1 MATYDEAALTQKLAK
16 LVDTQDSITVLAQ
29 WLMYHR
35 KHAASSV
42 RTWAR
47 ELHKAS
53 PSRKLCFLYLANDVV
68 QNSRRKGDEFVKEF
82 AKVFPETLPHVFRHT
97 PPETQQKIGRI
108 LAILEERHIY
118 PPEFVQNIKD
128 NLGKRTAPSQQST
141 VSTSAST
148 LPQRSAPSPTIQPG
162 NKITGDVAAIAK
174 YLDEIKQ
181 LDIAKAQQSQA
192 MNLRVPDDADGM
204 SSIIEALSQYRITLA
219 DDISK
224 RTSLINVLQNLQER
238 MHMFVQG
245 DQLALDK
252 CNERIASLHAKQS
265 NTDSIHSSPGLVSTQ
280 QPHTFQMPSTA
291 PTLAQVPPQSA
302 SPTVPSQ
309 VSQSIN
315 NNTPPW
321 PNSADAP
328 LQLAI
333 DNQQP
338 TPPHLADQQPPPP
351 LAESSPL
358 SQVLHDSILSPAY
371 PQPFAVPQ
379 RSDAEPWPSITDPV
393 ELQAHLASPYS
404 PISLPDPSSAI
415 ATPGP
420 FVVEPEVLA
429 QFLNAP

>member
-108 LAILEERHIY
+108 LAILEQRHIY
-118 PPEFVQNIKD
+118 PPEFVQSIKD
-128 NLGKRTAPSQQST
+128 NLGKRTVT
-141 VSTSAST
+141 VSTSAAS
-148 LPQRSAPSPTIQPG
+148 LPQRSAPSPNIQPG

-192 MNLRVPDDADGM
+192 MNIRVPDDADDM

-224 RTSLINVLQNLQER
+224 RTSLIKVLQELQER

-252 CNERIASLHAKQS
+252 CNERIASLNAKQQ
-265 NTDSIHSSPGLVSTQ
+265 NTESIHSSPGLVSTQ

-291 PTLAQVPPQSA
+291 LTLAQVPPQSA
-302 SPTVPSQ
+302 SPTVPSH
-309 VSQSIN
+309 VNQSVN

-321 PNSADAP
+321 PSSADAP
-328 LQLAI
+328 LQPAI
-333 DNQQP
+333 DNQQR
-338 TPPHLADQQPPPP
+338 TPPGLADQEPPPP

-379 RSDAEPWPSITDPV
+379 SSDAEPWPSITDPA
-393 ELQAHLASPYS
+393 ELQTHPALPYS
-404 PISLPDPSSAI
+404 PISLPDPSSVS